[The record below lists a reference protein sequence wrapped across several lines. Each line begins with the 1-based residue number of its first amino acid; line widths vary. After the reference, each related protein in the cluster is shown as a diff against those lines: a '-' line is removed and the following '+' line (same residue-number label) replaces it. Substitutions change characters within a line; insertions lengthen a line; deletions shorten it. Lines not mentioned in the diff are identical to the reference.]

1 MPFCGFGPGRNP
13 AIRGGGFFFVTQP
26 GSAGEPPL
34 VRLRTDTFLRR
45 EKCPR
50 CRVRGWCPRADAKRA
65 GCGNFLARSHSPQQ
79 TRKERQAPVH
89 CPSPTGC
96 GEARSSARSAHR
108 NGHFPSSWKMSETP
122 RAVQR
127 DRAQRV
133 HVFRPARRANGPGRG
148 ILFRPGA
155 GEAVSLSAAARCDPD
170 TLPWRPK
177 CSSQAHY
184 AAAAPR
190 LVRPAPG
197 GGPSKTGGERR
208 PAFLSP
214 PARRPGPLHGHL

>member
-26 GSAGEPPL
+26 GSAGKPPL

-79 TRKERQAPVH
+79 TQKERQAPAH
-89 CPSPTGC
+89 CPRPAGC

-122 RAVQR
+122 RAVRR
-127 DRAQRV
+127 DRAQCVR
-133 HVFRPARRANGPGRG
+133 
-148 ILFRPGA
+148 
-155 GEAVSLSAAARCDPD
+155 
-170 TLPWRPK
+170 
-177 CSSQAHY
+177 
-184 AAAAPR
+184 AAAPGT
-190 LVRPAPG
+190 A
-197 GGPSKTGGERR
+197 GGEGLAAQNRR
-208 PAFLSP
+208 AAPLAGMLSCTAP
-214 PARRPGPLHGHL
+214 PADAKGAAGTGTLSATSGLWRSPVLRT

>member
-1 MPFCGFGPGRNP
+1 MPFCGFGPGRGMFFWPGAGVAASLP
-13 AIRGGGFFFVTQP
+13 AATGPGQSPVIKGGGFFFVTQP

-79 TRKERQAPVH
+79 TRKERQAPAH
-89 CPSPTGC
+89 CPRPAGC

-122 RAVQR
+122 RAVRR

-133 HVFRPARRANGPGRG
+133 
-148 ILFRPGA
+148 
-155 GEAVSLSAAARCDPD
+155 C
-170 TLPWRPK
+170 
-177 CSSQAHY
+177 
-184 AAAAPR
+184 AAAPGT
-190 LVRPAPG
+190 A
-197 GGPSKTGGERR
+197 GGEGLAGQNRR
-208 PAFLSP
+208 AAPPSP
-214 PARRPGPLHGHL
+214 GWNFAENLLQ